1 MKRTT
6 KILALTL
13 ALIMALALAACSD
26 SGDNTSGGS
35 TNTPP
40 PSTPDTSTP
49 SPNQT
54 QGNGDNDP
62 GTGDPGNGGG
72 DDIPDNGTPPYV
84 EPPLESHR
92 GDKGYFY
99 TTTDDYIVCISPY
112 TSNVFYRNEIPA
124 VYWVISFLEDGSV
137 GSEQL
142 KYVFETTADADT
154 NSKRLPGAF
163 IQIDNA
169 LYPNPN
175 PPADAPVT
183 MSEHHPSWVGGK
195 DEIISHVQN
204 FSIDNKS
211 WVYYISK
218 P

>member
-1 MKRTT
+1 MKTT
-6 KILALTL
+6 KIFALAI
-13 ALIMALALAACSD
+13 ALIMVFALAACSD
-26 SGDNTSGGS
+26 SGNNNSGGS

-40 PSTPDTSTP
+40 PSETPSVSDTSTP
-49 SPNQT
+49 TPDPT
-54 QGNGDNDP
+54 PDNN
-62 GTGDPGNGGG
+62 DPGNGGG

-142 KYVFETTADADT
+142 KYVFETTADAET

-183 MSEHHPSWVGGK
+183 MSEIRPSWVGGK

-204 FSIDNKS
+204 DSVDNKS

>member
-112 TSNVFYRNEIPA
+112 TSNVFYGNENPA
-124 VYWVISFLEDGSV
+124 VYWVICFLEDGSV

-142 KYVFETTADADT
+142 KYVYETTADAEK
-154 NSKRLPGAF
+154 NNRAH

-175 PPADAPVT
+175 PPSDAPDM
-183 MSEHHPSWVGGK
+183 MSEYYRLSWVGGK
-195 DEIISHVQN
+195 DDIISYLQN
-204 FSIDNKS
+204 DSNGDKS
-211 WVYYISK
+211 WEYYVSK